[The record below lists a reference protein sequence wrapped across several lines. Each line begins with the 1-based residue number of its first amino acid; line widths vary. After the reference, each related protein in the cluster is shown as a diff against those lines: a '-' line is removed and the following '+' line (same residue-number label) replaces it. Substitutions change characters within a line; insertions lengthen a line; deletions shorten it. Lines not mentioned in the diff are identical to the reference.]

1 MHVFEAGHSLFYE
14 KQPPAMFL
22 RVYKT
27 LTDLQRVQDQSNS
40 AIFIRA
46 FDEHPDVVPVEDLIN
61 VHLPNGQKTS
71 DHDPNLKILYTML
84 QLFEQPQLLSQYGI
98 VILGKDNTSGFGK
111 SSFAKRLA
119 IEYCKA
125 YATQHGI
132 HHSKAT
138 VVFASTLDIL
148 KDVHWE
154 PGMILVLDEF
164 HPYDTSQLIYVSETI
179 MKQIV
184 CPSEVTN
191 IRARNFDIQIPKHI
205 PRILTGNVPEEVQGL
220 EHSMIQRWYGAL
232 VPFSVPLSAVEQ
244 TEHSSLP

>member
-1 MHVFEAGHSLFYE
+1 
-14 KQPPAMFL
+14 MFISPTGRRRQITTQISRFCIL
-22 RVYKT
+22 CYSC
-27 LTDLQRVQDQSNS
+27 LN
-40 AIFIRA
+40 
-46 FDEHPDVVPVEDLIN
+46 
-61 VHLPNGQKTS
+61 
-71 DHDPNLKILYTML
+71 NL
-84 QLFEQPQLLSQYGI
+84 
-98 VILGKDNTSGFGK
+98 
-111 SSFAKRLA
+111 SSFRSMALSSLVKITPRVA